1 MENIKI
7 LSSFQFCKTTTL
19 ESYYKKKGTPSLPI
33 QEKEVFLTLL
43 IGIDSNKR
51 LICRILCPINPLPIC
66 GWWNPP
72 SVKIVMQ
79 ELEGKG
85 WTQCSGTVA
94 LPKNLKI

>member
-19 ESYYKKKGTPSLPI
+19 ESYYKKKGTPFLPAL
-33 QEKEVFLTLL
+33 EKEVFLTLL
-43 IGIDSNKR
+43 VGIDSTKKVT
-51 LICRILCPINPLPIC
+51 CRILCPINPLPIC

-72 SVKIVMQ
+72 TVKTVIQ
-79 ELEGKG
+79 ELEKKG
-85 WTQCSGTVA
+85 WHQCSSAIA